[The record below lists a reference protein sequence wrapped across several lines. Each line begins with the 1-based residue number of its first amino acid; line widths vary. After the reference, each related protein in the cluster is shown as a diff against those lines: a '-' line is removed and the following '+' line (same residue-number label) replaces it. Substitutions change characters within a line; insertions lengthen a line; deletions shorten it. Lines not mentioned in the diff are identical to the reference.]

1 MGFLDDIKNRVKNEV
16 SYKVGQGASEG
27 IDKITSRIFNK
38 TSSGEKM
45 PKCPKCGKEISDLG
59 LRFCPDCG
67 QKLLLTC
74 SKCTV
79 DYPSGTKFC
88 TQCGEALK

>member
-16 SYKVGQGASEG
+16 SYKVGQGASDG
-27 IDKITSRIFNK
+27 LGKITDKIFNK
-38 TSSGEKM
+38 NDSGNKT
-45 PKCPKCGKEISDLG
+45 PKCPKCKKEISDPG
-59 LRFCPDCG
+59 LKFCPNCG

-74 SKCTV
+74 SKCGV
-79 DYPSGTKFC
+79 DYPSDTKFC